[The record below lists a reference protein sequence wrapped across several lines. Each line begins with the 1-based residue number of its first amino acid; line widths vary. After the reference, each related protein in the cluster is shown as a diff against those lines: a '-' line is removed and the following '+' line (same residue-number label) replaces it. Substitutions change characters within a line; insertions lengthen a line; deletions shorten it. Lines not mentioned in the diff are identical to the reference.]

1 MTSEWNILED
11 ILKNQKPI
19 DPQIQ
24 SAEEELAA
32 LDEKRKEL
40 QARIKQLKRQKQAIA
55 DKQLPFDRLSNKRQ
69 SENNEKREKTGICSK
84 CEKKGVG
91 DFGIFYYGEEISTTT
106 TETRTATISSTS
118 YKILGYKEVF
128 ICNTCG

>member
-24 SAEEELAA
+24 SAEQELTA

-40 QARIKQLKRQKQAIA
+40 QARIKQLKRQKQSIA
-55 DKQLPFDRLSNKRQ
+55 DKQLPFDRLPGKCLIVTTRLMRQ
-69 SENNEKREKTGICSK
+69 
-84 CEKKGVG
+84 
-91 DFGIFYYGEEISTTT
+91 IFNRLLVSCRAI
-106 TETRTATISSTS
+106 
-118 YKILGYKEVF
+118 
-128 ICNTCG
+128 

>member
-24 SAEEELAA
+24 FAEQELTA

-40 QARIKQLKRQKQAIA
+40 QARIKQLKRQKQSIA
-55 DKQLPFDRLSNKRQ
+55 NKQLPFDRLPGKCLIVTTLLMRQ
-69 SENNEKREKTGICSK
+69 
-84 CEKKGVG
+84 
-91 DFGIFYYGEEISTTT
+91 IFNRLLVSCRAI
-106 TETRTATISSTS
+106 
-118 YKILGYKEVF
+118 
-128 ICNTCG
+128 